1 VSQRDWWLRTLLVLQ
16 RPGVVFAALRS
27 DEELEQ
33 REEPILALLF
43 LAGMA
48 GVLSTDVASRILD
61 DFEIDKLTLL
71 VWVFVAGG
79 IYGFVGY
86 YVLGFLVYAGA
97 RAAGSGLTYR
107 RTRHLLAFSCV
118 PLACSLLAWPV
129 RLAMYGEDAFHSGG
143 SDSGAAGM
151 HVFEALEYAAL
162 AWCAALLVLGLR
174 TIEGWSWP
182 RALLAS
188 LPVFAVPG
196 LALARAYGLV

>member
-16 RPGVVFAALRS
+16 RPGAVFAALRS

-86 YVLGFLVYAGA
+86 YVIGFLVYAGA

-107 RTRHLLAFSCV
+107 RARHLLAFSCV
-118 PLACSLLAWPV
+118 PLAFSLLAWAV
-129 RLAMYGEDAFHSGG
+129 RLAVYGEDAFHSGG

-151 HVFEALEYAAL
+151 HVFEAIEYVAL
-162 AWCAALLVLGLR
+162 GWCATLLALGLR

-182 RALLAS
+182 RAVLAS
-188 LPVFAVPG
+188 LPALAVPA
-196 LALARAYGLV
+196 LALARAYGVF